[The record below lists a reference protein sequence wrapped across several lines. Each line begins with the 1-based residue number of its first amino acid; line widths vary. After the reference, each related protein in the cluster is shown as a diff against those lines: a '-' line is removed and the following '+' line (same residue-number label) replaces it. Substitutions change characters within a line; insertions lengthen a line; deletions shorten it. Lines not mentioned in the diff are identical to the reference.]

1 MPIFTR
7 RKKKIGKG
15 LITIFPCF
23 LRGKVFHE
31 RHQHPARNGGTGPR
45 ENEFAVRGGEG
56 RAGCVVRG
64 TQRERERERRVR
76 EMNTQW
82 EGGTP
87 LTPGTRQKGVQLRC
101 ILVRAALPE
110 GSRPGLLKC
119 RIGMGKK
126 RVPFHC
132 YRGLRSPR
140 NRYNPP
146 PPFLSAS
153 LPPRSSVQPSSIPV
167 RASLSLSRSLFSSLS
182 PFSFERD
189 GLIRYSS
196 WKSGGAHGPL
206 HKISLKTPSLD
217 NDTNQPEAAIEAT
230 NQGGFD
236 ARRQRFLG
244 LIPGMTGRHLA
255 FPRSSGK

>member
-1 MPIFTR
+1 
-7 RKKKIGKG
+7 
-15 LITIFPCF
+15 
-23 LRGKVFHE
+23 
-31 RHQHPARNGGTGPR
+31 
-45 ENEFAVRGGEG
+45 
-56 RAGCVVRG
+56 
-64 TQRERERERRVR
+64 
-76 EMNTQW
+76 MNTQW

-153 LPPRSSVQPSSIPV
+153 SPFSSNLLRSPFGP
-167 RASLSLSRSLFSSLS
+167 LSRSLFLF
-182 PFSFERD
+182 PEREREGERRAD
-189 GLIRYSS
+189 SVFKLEV
-196 WKSGGAHGPL
+196 GGAHGPL

-244 LIPGMTGRHLA
+244 LILGMTGRHLV
-255 FPRSSGK
+255 P

>member
-1 MPIFTR
+1 MQCGGR
-7 RKKKIGKG
+7 EERK
-15 LITIFPCF
+15 
-23 LRGKVFHE
+23 
-31 RHQHPARNGGTGPR
+31 
-45 ENEFAVRGGEG
+45 
-56 RAGCVVRG
+56 
-64 TQRERERERRVR
+64 RRVR

-153 LPPRSSVQPSSIPV
+153 SPFSSNLLRSPFGP
-167 RASLSLSRSLFSSLS
+167 LSRSLFLF
-182 PFSFERD
+182 PERERE
-189 GLIRYSS
+189 GERRLIRYSS
-196 WKSGGAHGPL
+196 WKSVVH
-206 HKISLKTPSLD
+206 
-217 NDTNQPEAAIEAT
+217 
-230 NQGGFD
+230 
-236 ARRQRFLG
+236 
-244 LIPGMTGRHLA
+244 TGRCIKS
-255 FPRSSGK
+255 P